1 MALTTLAIEES
12 IHIAAAPEIVWR
24 FLAEPRSWQHWWTG
38 CRGAETQDRKTL
50 HDGSQLLLALHLG
63 WMTWKF
69 TVRIGAMTA
78 NRSLAWAGK
87 GGGVGSRHAF
97 YLDAKPNGTFVR
109 QQATFSGPGVSVLPA
124 AAPRR
129 RIPAD
134 VPPESSGTEARCRAR
149 ELVRKPGQRK
159 PRRSS
164 RAKSFQVASSK
175 RQTMTRWS
183 LVPPC
188 R

>member
-12 IHIAAAPEIVWR
+12 IHIAAAPEIVWH

-50 HDGSQLLLALHLG
+50 HDGSELRLALHLG

-69 TVRIGAMTA
+69 TVRIGATTA

-109 QQATFSGPGVSVLPA
+109 QQATFSGPGVLFFRLLRLDA
-124 AAPRR
+124 AARR
-129 RIPAD
+129 MFHQNLR
-134 VPPESSGTEARCRAR
+134 GLKRAA
-149 ELVRKPGQRK
+149 E
-159 PRRSS
+159 
-164 RAKSFQVASSK
+164 RAS
-175 RQTMTRWS
+175 
-183 LVPPC
+183 
-188 R
+188 